1 MTTQEQKERREYY
14 RITDQVAL
22 QISTDNTEFVNESS
36 QFDIL
41 NELYLLEYDSQ
52 PLLRAIG
59 EQQRSLLGYLKITNK
74 RIDLLAQAVA
84 QNLIKD
90 FSHPQEV
97 TLSEGGM
104 SFYSKQ
110 HFEVGSQVYLK
121 MLLLPNAFALQLTAT
136 VIRNKV
142 KPDCRVKTAVEFN
155 NLTEQQRQILA
166 RHIMQKQ
173 AQERRQAL
181 QNKETHNA

>member
-1 MTTQEQKERREYY
+1 MAVTIIQIMPCLNLLFIGRNMTTQEQKERREYY

-84 QNLIKD
+84 QN
-90 FSHPQEV
+90 
-97 TLSEGGM
+97 
-104 SFYSKQ
+104 
-110 HFEVGSQVYLK
+110 
-121 MLLLPNAFALQLTAT
+121 
-136 VIRNKV
+136 
-142 KPDCRVKTAVEFN
+142 
-155 NLTEQQRQILA
+155 
-166 RHIMQKQ
+166 
-173 AQERRQAL
+173 
-181 QNKETHNA
+181 